1 MRPLHRFTVLPTVP
15 DALTPLRVLAHN
27 LRWSWHPA
35 TQELFRAIDP
45 AGWEASGH
53 NPLRML
59 NETDAHVLEQAAA
72 DPDFLARQQALLE
85 DLEDYLDEPRWYQT
99 LANAPSRI
107 AYFSPEFG
115 VSEAVSYTHLTL
127 PTILLV

>member
-72 DPDFLARQQALLE
+72 DPDFLARHRTLLE
-85 DLEDYLDEPRWYQT
+85 DQSTFSSVTVEELLDAGA
-99 LANAPSRI
+99 L
-107 AYFSPEFG
+107 PETT
-115 VSEAVSYTHLTL
+115 VAALRDRYL
-127 PTILLV
+127 PT

>member
-15 DALTPLRVLAHN
+15 DALNPLRVLAHN

-59 NETDAHVLEQAAA
+59 NETDARVLEHPAEIAVVLQ
-72 DPDFLARQQALLE
+72 
-85 DLEDYLDEPRWYQT
+85 
-99 LANAPSRI
+99 SR
-107 AYFSPEFG
+107 
-115 VSEAVSYTHLTL
+115 
-127 PTILLV
+127 